1 MAEFDSVS
9 KSLLSTHPQG
19 FLAFLLK
26 NRKNYE

>member
-19 FLAFLLK
+19 FLKEIMTEFPLRL
-26 NRKNYE
+26 